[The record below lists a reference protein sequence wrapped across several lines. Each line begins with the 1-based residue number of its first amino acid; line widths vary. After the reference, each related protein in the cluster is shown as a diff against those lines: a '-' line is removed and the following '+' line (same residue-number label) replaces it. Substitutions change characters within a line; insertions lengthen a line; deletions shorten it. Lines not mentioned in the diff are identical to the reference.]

1 MTLSPNDRLLSLVR
15 KMPEAE
21 AQNRLM
27 RIADRE
33 IAVSMMYMRE
43 HDIAALLSFV
53 APAKARRVREE
64 LALQRHLAVRY
75 EQYRR
80 TIANVIGQL
89 ERAGAA
95 TPLRSYLRP
104 RSGQRK

>member
-1 MTLSPNDRLLSLVR
+1 
-15 KMPEAE
+15 
-21 AQNRLM
+21 M

-33 IAVSMMYMRE
+33 IAISMMYMRE
-43 HDIAALLSFV
+43 HDMGFLLSLI
-53 APAKARRVREE
+53 APAKAHRVREE

-89 ERAGAA
+89 ERSGPVA
-95 TPLRSYLRP
+95 PMRSYLRP
-104 RSGQRK
+104 RSRRRK

>member
-1 MTLSPNDRLLSLVR
+1 
-15 KMPEAE
+15 
-21 AQNRLM
+21 M

-33 IAVSMMYMRE
+33 IALSMMYMGE
-43 HDIAALLSFV
+43 HDITDLLSLI

-64 LALQRHLAVRY
+64 LALQRHLALRY

-89 ERAGAA
+89 ERSAA
-95 TPLRSYLRP
+95 AAPMRSYLRP
-104 RSGQRK
+104 RSRRGR